1 MFNVK
6 NYFIKKKCKKA
17 RDMVIF
23 GMSSFEFLV
32 LKALKYMSKKDDTF
46 LLLLEKLA
54 EVCTV

>member
-1 MFNVK
+1 
-6 NYFIKKKCKKA
+6 
-17 RDMVIF
+17 MVIF